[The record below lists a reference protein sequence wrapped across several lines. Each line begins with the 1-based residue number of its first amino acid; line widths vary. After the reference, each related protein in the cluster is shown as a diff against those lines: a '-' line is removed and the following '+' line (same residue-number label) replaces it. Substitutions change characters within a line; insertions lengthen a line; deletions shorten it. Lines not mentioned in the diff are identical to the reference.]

1 MPRRARRAPR
11 RPRRR
16 ARKARLYKSMR
27 GGALKSYT
35 YNFKL
40 LPQFLT
46 NTGLGSV
53 DIVTAAGGTGLN
65 PIRQLSATPPGVS
78 NVTSTSPLFGPGG
91 PYLDVGLAASHCL
104 SDLSNFSTFASMYDA
119 YKINYV
125 KVELEFLSNIA
136 AVNGVGIMPTI
147 WLYWDQDD
155 AVVPTLVTNPSGN
168 MGARCLHPTASKTR
182 FSMKYRPM
190 IRDTV
195 QGSLSGTTNNAAVRK
210 STWINCTQTDV
221 PHYAFKAFITD
232 YFAPATTTAHSS
244 FRINF
249 TYNITFRTPL
259 LTT

>member
-1 MPRRARRAPR
+1 
-11 RPRRR
+11 
-16 ARKARLYKSMR
+16 MR

-46 NTGLGSV
+46 NTALGAV
-53 DIVTAAGGTGLN
+53 DIVTATGGTGLN
-65 PIRQLSATPPGVS
+65 PIRQLSASPPGVS
-78 NVTSTSPLFGPGG
+78 NVTSTNPLFVAGG
-91 PYLDVGLAASHCL
+91 SFLDVGLACTHAL

-125 KVELEFLSNIA
+125 KVEIEFLSNIA
-136 AVNGVGIMPTI
+136 AVNGLGVMPTI

-168 MGARCLHPTASKTR
+168 MGARCFHPTASRTR

-195 QGSLSGTTNNAAVRK
+195 LGSISGTQSNAVVRP

-232 YFAPATTTAHSS
+232 YDAIAPASGHNA

>member
-27 GGALKSYT
+27 GGALKTYS

-46 NTGLGSV
+46 NTSLGAV
-53 DIVTAAGGTGLN
+53 DIVPAAGGTGFN
-65 PIRQLSATPPGVS
+65 PIRQLSASPPGVT
-78 NVTSTSPLFGPGG
+78 NLTSTSPLFSPGG
-91 PYLDVGLAASHCL
+91 PYIDVGLAASHCL
-104 SDLSNFSTFASMYDA
+104 SDLSNFNAYAAMYDA

-125 KVELEFLSNIA
+125 KVELEFLSNVA
-136 AVNGVGIMPTI
+136 AVQGNGVMPTI
-147 WLYWDQDD
+147 WLWWDQDD
-155 AVVPTLVTNPSGN
+155 AVAPTVVTNPTGN
-168 MGARCLHPTASKTR
+168 MGSRCFHPTADKTR

-195 QGSLSGTTNNAAVRK
+195 QGSLSGVTNNAVVRK

-232 YFAPATTTAHSS
+232 YFAQAPTGGHTS